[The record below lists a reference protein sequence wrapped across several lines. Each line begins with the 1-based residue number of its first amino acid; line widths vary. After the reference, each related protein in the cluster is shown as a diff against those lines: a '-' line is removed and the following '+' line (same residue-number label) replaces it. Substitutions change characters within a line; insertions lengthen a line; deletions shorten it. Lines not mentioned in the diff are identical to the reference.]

1 MHPVFIVKVIAVSK
15 KAVHKQKQ
23 TAVKRKRG
31 RPRGRPPSKKVNVV
45 ARKRT
50 ARKRA
55 SQVSISPP
63 PPRNKG
69 KKRSISP
76 QPTVRLPKKWT
87 RVVPG
92 NWRTTKIL
100 KESDTSSDEDDNLVK
115 TATTKEENKC
125 FVCEKQVSDGTPLG
139 TLTTTSR
146 APIRHKLDR
155 IAAGARGH
163 LDLSQDPGGV
173 LCSHCTCVL
182 NHLDQIEV
190 ELNLLTKSVLNALLK
205 KYGLA
210 TLVNDKGEVDENIE
224 GTYLETGGDMEN
236 TNNQSDKS
244 LAAPDAEH
252 SNSHQDSNN
261 QTNNVNIKETPSK
274 EYHCH
279 VCFYTCNKK
288 SLLVFHLR
296 DHLKRNCHRCDFC
309 NLYIEEG
316 ELHNHG
322 DQQHVKPYVKEIVTL
337 DRKDSENIQG
347 CPKQVA
353 SETPKLLKVSEN
365 QANNIYGSKEHSSQK
380 MSQNGDHVEV
390 VEMPTKENREK
401 KCVTSSEMNYATDV
415 SFVALP
421 ITGQSSHII
430 TSTLSDLGGKHEL
443 EMLDYI
449 SSEMSSLIRTES
461 DTIESVL
468 GDIKADYKDGGFVV
482 LADHMTPSIH
492 RRYNDRSVGGAQLR
506 VDAME

>member
-1 MHPVFIVKVIAVSK
+1 MSAMIYFNACTDISVKQVRAVSK
-15 KAVHKQKQ
+15 KVVHKQKQ

-31 RPRGRPPSKKVNVV
+31 RPRGRPPSKKVNVA

-50 ARKRA
+50 ARKRT

-63 PPRNKG
+63 PTRNKG
-69 KKRSISP
+69 KKRGISP
-76 QPTVRLPKKWT
+76 QPTVSPPRKVAK
-87 RVVPG
+87 V
-92 NWRTTKIL
+92 
-100 KESDTSSDEDDNLVK
+100 DTSSSEEDNV
-115 TATTKEENKC
+115 TTKEEKKC
-125 FVCEKQVSDGTPLG
+125 FVCEKQVSNGTHLG

-146 APIRHKLDR
+146 APMRHKLDR
-155 IAAGARGH
+155 IAEGARGH
-163 LDLSQDPGGV
+163 LDLSRDPGGV

-236 TNNQSDKS
+236 TNNHSDKN
-244 LAAPDAEH
+244 LATPDDEH
-252 SNSHQDSNN
+252 SNSLQDSNK

-322 DQQHVKPYVKEIVTL
+322 NKQLAKPYVTL
-337 DRKDSENIQG
+337 DRKDSANIQEY
-347 CPKQVA
+347 PNHLA
-353 SETPKLLKVSEN
+353 SETPKVLKVSEN
-365 QANNIYGSKEHSSQK
+365 QAIDIYGSKESSSEK
-380 MSQNGDHVEV
+380 RSQNGDREV
-390 VEMPTKENREK
+390 VEMPTKESIEK
-401 KCVTSSEMNYATDV
+401 KCVTSSKMNYATDV

-430 TSTLSDLGGKHEL
+430 TSTLSNLGGKHEL

-449 SSEMSSLIRTES
+449 SSEMSSLIRTDS
-461 DTIESVL
+461 DTIKSVL
-468 GDIKADYKDGGFVV
+468 GDSKTDYIGCLKLRDRAPIITV
-482 LADHMTPSIH
+482 
-492 RRYNDRSVGGAQLR
+492 RKRYRLISCL
-506 VDAME
+506 

>member
-1 MHPVFIVKVIAVSK
+1 MLLPIRVRAVSK

-23 TAVKRKRG
+23 TVVKRKRG
-31 RPRGRPPSKKVNVV
+31 RPRGRPPSKKVNVA

-50 ARKRA
+50 ARKRT

-63 PPRNKG
+63 PTRNKG
-69 KKRSISP
+69 KKRGISP
-76 QPTVRLPKKWT
+76 QPT
-87 RVVPG
+87 
-92 NWRTTKIL
+92 
-100 KESDTSSDEDDNLVK
+100 DTSSSEEDNLVK
-115 TATTKEENKC
+115 TVTTKEENKC
-125 FVCEKQVSDGTPLG
+125 FVCEKQVSNGTLLG

-146 APIRHKLDR
+146 APLRHKLDR
-155 IAAGARGH
+155 IAAGAKGH
-163 LDLSQDPGGV
+163 LDLSRDPGGV

-236 TNNQSDKS
+236 TNNHSDKS
-244 LAAPDAEH
+244 LATPDEH
-252 SNSHQDSNN
+252 SNSLQDSNK

-322 DQQHVKPYVKEIVTL
+322 NKQHVKPHVTL
-337 DRKDSENIQG
+337 DRKDSANIQDY
-347 CPKQVA
+347 PNHLT
-353 SETPKLLKVSEN
+353 SETPKVLKVSEN
-365 QANNIYGSKEHSSQK
+365 QAIDSYSSKESSSEK
-380 MSQNGDHVEV
+380 MSQNGDRVEV
-390 VEMPTKENREK
+390 VEMPTKESREK
-401 KCVTSSEMNYATDV
+401 KCVTTSEMNYATDV

-443 EMLDYI
+443 EMLDYV

-468 GDIKADYKDGGFVV
+468 GDSKTEYIVQK
-482 LADHMTPSIH
+482 
-492 RRYNDRSVGGAQLR
+492 VGLNGYIA
-506 VDAME
+506 